1 VGEVTT
7 EFRRADGFIVCDGC
21 GATYS
26 NVLSVCP
33 QCKTG
38 AVEEEGDSTRRFLC
52 IQDEPCPVGGADG
65 VCCLSC
71 DRLQKCKR
79 VCPTAESY
87 GGSQPGEDDVLCEF
101 MEVKIIGRGKEETPQ

>member
-1 VGEVTT
+1 VTT

-38 AVEEEGDSTRRFLC
+38 VEEEDDGSTRRFLC
-52 IQDEPCPVGGADG
+52 IGDEACPRGGEDGPCCV
-65 VCCLSC
+65 SC
-71 DRLQKCKR
+71 DRFQRCKKA
-79 VCPTAESY
+79 CPGALSY

-101 MEVKIIGRGKEETPQ
+101 MVVKKLRGGL